1 MKFGTRLRLA
11 RQAGRVSG
19 RWRRIVDDL
28 PVLRRRPAPAPVQ
41 APESTRLLYL
51 LIGELARRHDPS
63 APPVHPGLDLA
74 PFELRVFSQNG
85 EDGVIAELVRR
96 AGAPG
101 RFFVEFGIGPGLEGN
116 CVALAQLLGWS
127 GLFIEPSD
135 DAYGGLARRFAGH
148 PGVRTEHAGVTP
160 DNVEEL
166 FARAG
171 VPAEPD
177 VLSIDVDGNDY
188 WIWAALESFRPR
200 IVVIEYNGALDHARR
215 LVQPLDP
222 DSAYDG
228 TDFYGASLGALRA
241 LGESK
246 GYRLAHTDLAGVN
259 AFFVRSDLNVPLP
272 DEVPARD
279 INLFLAGVRHQP
291 HAGGKRFLD
300 LDAGA

>member
-1 MKFGTRLRLA
+1 M
-11 RQAGRVSG
+11 
-19 RWRRIVDDL
+19 
-28 PVLRRRPAPAPVQ
+28 LRRRSAPAPVP
-41 APESTRLLYL
+41 APESTRLLYS
-51 LIGELARRHDPS
+51 LIGELARRHDPA

-116 CVALAQLLGWS
+116 CVFLAQALGWS
-127 GLFIEPSD
+127 GLFIEPGD
-135 DAYGGLARRFAGH
+135 EDHAALARRFGGH
-148 PGVRTEHAGVTP
+148 PGISTENARVTP
-160 DNVEEL
+160 ENVEEL
-166 FARAG
+166 FGRQD

-188 WIWAALESFRPR
+188 WIWEALEGYRPR
-200 IVVIEYNGALDHARR
+200 IVVIEYNGALDHSRR

-222 DSAYDG
+222 ASSYDG

-259 AFFVRSDLNVPLP
+259 AFFVRSDLDVRLP
-272 DEVPARD
+272 VRVAARD
-279 INLFLAGVRHQP
+279 INLFLAGVRHRP
-291 HAGGKRFLD
+291 HAGGRAFLD
-300 LDAGA
+300 LDGQSSRSP

>member
-1 MKFGTRLRLA
+1 
-11 RQAGRVSG
+11 VH
-19 RWRRIVDDL
+19 DL
-28 PVLRRRPAPAPVQ
+28 PVLRRRPAPTPVP
-41 APESTRLLYL
+41 APESTRLVYS
-51 LIGELARRHDPS
+51 LIGELARRHDP
-63 APPVHPGLDLA
+63 ALPPIHPGPELA

-116 CVALAQLLGWS
+116 CVSLAQVLGWS

-135 DAYGGLARRFAGH
+135 DAHEELARRFAGH
-148 PGVRTEHAGVTP
+148 PAVRTEHAGVTP

-166 FARAG
+166 FALGG

-188 WIWAALESFRPR
+188 WIWEALERFRPR
-200 IVVIEYNGALDHARR
+200 IVVIEYNGSLDPSRR
-215 LVQPLDP
+215 LVQPLDLA
-222 DSAYDG
+222 SSYDG
-228 TDFYGASLGALRA
+228 TDFYGASLGALHA

-259 AFFVRSDLNVPLP
+259 AFFVRSDLDVRLP
-272 DEVPARD
+272 EPIAARD
-279 INLFLAGVRHQP
+279 INLFLAGTRHQP
-291 HAGGKRFLD
+291 HAGGKAYLD
-300 LDAGA
+300 LDS